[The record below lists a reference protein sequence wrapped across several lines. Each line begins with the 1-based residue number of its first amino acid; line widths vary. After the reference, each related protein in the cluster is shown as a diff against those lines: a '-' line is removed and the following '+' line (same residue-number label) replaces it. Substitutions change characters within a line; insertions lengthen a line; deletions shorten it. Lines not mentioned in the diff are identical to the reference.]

1 MSREG
6 EGESKVA
13 LRLPVRT
20 QRVLLDIGRQAEQEC
35 LVPEM
40 WEVKS
45 GWGSMKTRMV
55 ESRKYRTGWFSKIVR
70 V

>member
-1 MSREG
+1 MSL
-6 EGESKVA
+6 A
-13 LRLPVRT
+13 LGT
-20 QRVLLDIGRQAEQEC
+20 SG
-35 LVPEM
+35 
-40 WEVKS
+40 VKS